1 MTTPGAEILSHLDVN
16 GRAIAVRRLPGQ
28 VPGVMWLGGFK
39 SDMMGSKA
47 QTLAHW
53 AAQRGQAYVRFDY
66 SGHGESAGRFE
77 DGTISAWAEEALA
90 VFDRETVGPQILV
103 GSSMG
108 GWMALLL
115 ARALAARSLAARGE
129 SRLKALVLIAPAPDF
144 TEDLMWARFPPAA
157 QAAILETGRYE
168 RPSEYS
174 ADPYVI
180 TRALIED
187 GRRHLVLGA
196 PFAVGCPVRILQG
209 AQDEDVPW
217 QHAMRLVSCL
227 AEDDVVFSL
236 VKDGDHRLSRPED
249 LERLTAVLEEFV

>member
-1 MTTPGAEILSHLDVN
+1 MSTPGAEILTHLDVN

-115 ARALAARSLAARGE
+115 ARALAARGE

-144 TEDLMWARFPPAA
+144 TEDLMWARFPPEA
-157 QAAILETGRYE
+157 QRAILETGRYE
-168 RPSEYS
+168 RPSDYS
-174 ADPYVI
+174 AEPYVI

-187 GRRHLVLGA
+187 GRQHRVLGA